1 MRLLPRLSKSG
12 RGGLLMRIFK
22 DPGEMQRWSMEQRVS
37 GSTIG
42 FVPTM
47 GYLHAGHL
55 SLMEA
60 AHSECDLIV
69 VSIFVN
75 PTQFGPNE
83 DFGKYPRDEK
93 GDIEMCENAG
103 VAAVFI
109 PDVDTM
115 YGKDASVCVVE
126 TALALGLCGASRPG
140 HFRGVCTVVAKLLNI
155 VQPHFMVLGQKDYQQ
170 VAVIRRM
177 IYDLNFPVQ
186 IRVAPIVREPDG
198 LARSSRNIYL
208 SEDERQNALAIGA
221 ALNLAHERFFSGES
235 SADEIRR
242 AVREKLHENGLDID
256 YVEIVDGLD
265 LRAVETVEMG
275 DVVLI
280 AVFCGKTRLIDN
292 CIM

>member
-1 MRLLPRLSKSG
+1 
-12 RGGLLMRIFK
+12 MRIFK
-22 DPGEMQRWSMEQRVS
+22 DPVEMQRWAMEQRVS
-37 GSTIG
+37 GTTIG

-47 GYLHAGHL
+47 GYLHTGHL

-60 AHSECDLIV
+60 AQSECDLIV

-83 DFGKYPRDEK
+83 DFAKYPRDEK

-103 VAAVFI
+103 VAALFI
-109 PDVDTM
+109 PDVDAM
-115 YGKDASVCVVE
+115 YLKDASVCVVE
-126 TALALGLCGASRPG
+126 TALSLGLCGASRPG

-155 VQPHFMVLGQKDYQQ
+155 VQPHFVVLGQKDYQQ

-177 IYDLNFPVQ
+177 IADLNFPVEL
-186 IRVAPIVREPDG
+186 RVAPVIREPDG
-198 LARSSRNIYL
+198 VALSSRNIYL
-208 SEDERQNALAIGA
+208 NADERQQALAISA
-221 ALNLAHERFFSGES
+221 ALNLAHERFFSGEF
-235 SADEIRR
+235 SADEIKRGI
-242 AVREKLHENGLDID
+242 REKLHENGLDID
-256 YVEIVDGLD
+256 YVEIVNGLE